1 MSEDNGMFEDDGM
14 REDVL
19 KPGEVAPDSMELYK
33 ELMEMREDIRDQ
45 IVVLAMIYIQRLLAE
60 ESPDDPTLH

>member
-1 MSEDNGMFEDDGM
+1 MSEDDGK

-19 KPGEVAPDSMELYK
+19 KPGEVAPDAMQLYE

-45 IVVLAMIYIQRLLAE
+45 IMVLLMIYIERLLD
-60 ESPDDPTLH
+60 ESSDDPPLQ